1 MEVSDIK
8 KMLVDKNLKIS
19 EAEKL
24 IGLPKTLLSRI
35 LSGKRTM
42 NYRHRHKIGLFMQ
55 TGGVEIFLPTG
66 EKTISEDRA
75 IIEFFDL
82 VKRGIFKIT
91 DTCQKDEKTQRWE
104 ITEEVSKAIWDSLP
118 PKMMDRRKQA
128 LFLSKRIHY
137 ENTGEIKDNEDF

>member
-1 MEVSDIK
+1 MEISDIK

-66 EKTISEDRA
+66 EKTVSEDRA
-75 IIEFFDL
+75 IIEFFNL

-91 DTCQKDEKTQRWE
+91 DTRQKDEKTHKWE
-104 ITEEVSKAIWDSLP
+104 VTEEVSKAIWDSLP
-118 PKMMDRRKQA
+118 PKMIDRQKRVLA
-128 LFLSKRIHY
+128 LSKRLHY
-137 ENTGEIKDNEDF
+137 EDTGEIKNNE